1 MSVARGQK
9 NKHKHVCQNRAAD
22 VGVSEMACKTL
33 EEEKMQLDC
42 IASAVR
48 FSKANTD
55 CRHTVFV
62 SIRRLGNAR
71 SYCVHP
77 ILV

>member
-1 MSVARGQK
+1 MDKK
-9 NKHKHVCQNRAAD
+9 NKHKNVCQNRAAD
-22 VGVSEMACKTL
+22 VGVSVMACKML
-33 EEEKMQLDC
+33 EEEEEKMQIDYL
-42 IASAVR
+42 ATAVQ

-62 SIRRLGNAR
+62 SIRRVGNASR
-71 SYCVHP
+71 SCVHP